1 LFVLLLKILINWYIK
16 LINNQKSSISG
27 IQSISIISI
36 IFYHAKVTI
45 FGFQFFNGGF
55 IGIDVFFL
63 ISGYLTTSII
73 LGELLNTKNFSFEK
87 FYKTKII
94 EIFPVLLVVILITF
108 ILAWFYLLPNDF
120 MEYSKSSITTLSFTS
135 NYYFY
140 FSDYKFE
147 EVKSLLNPLFHTWA
161 ISILIQFY
169 ILFPIIL
176 FILFKYLRK
185 YLIHFLILSFL
196 ISLGSADWISR
207 KYDSSSFYFINTRIW
222 EFLVG
227 SILAYI
233 QLENKQIN
241 ENQKLNFLMSN
252 FGIILLVYSIIFFN
266 NEMYYPSYS
275 TLIPIFGVSLII
287 LFSHKKNIV
296 TNILSSKLFVGI
308 SLISFS
314 LYLWHYPIFSFSRII
329 SFTDNSLIKE
339 ALVGLTI
346 ILLSVFTYFITEKNY
361 KNRINHFNNVI
372 KLLSVL
378 FIAAII
384 LSLSTISNNGFKK
397 RNHFPKVIINTYEN
411 LNYRKITQDNLD
423 CHNRLGDKGFCIF
436 NQMKNNIGDIV
447 ILGDSLTDA
456 LLKNLVLEIS
466 KTKYRLIHMS
476 YSGNL
481 YLPGYVVYDK
491 YKKKIINDESQ
502 HVLRKKFIKENT
514 HKNTYIVV
522 YGDYNNQFFEKRLN
536 IDENQKIYTK
546 FSPSYNVNRNNI
558 NLSYK
563 ERINLIKNK
572 FKRTLLNLS
581 KDNKVI
587 LIYPSPT
594 STESVLI
601 RIKNN
606 SKKIKTDKDFYLKDY
621 INYPV
626 EIYKKF
632 NTDVINFFEN
642 IDAENIYKIKLEKNI
657 LPTKTMYIL

>member
-1 LFVLLLKILINWYIK
+1 
-16 LINNQKSSISG
+16 
-27 IQSISIISI
+27 
-36 IFYHAKVTI
+36 
-45 FGFQFFNGGF
+45 
-55 IGIDVFFL
+55 
-63 ISGYLTTSII
+63 
-73 LGELLNTKNFSFEK
+73 
-87 FYKTKII
+87 
-94 EIFPVLLVVILITF
+94 
-108 ILAWFYLLPNDF
+108 
-120 MEYSKSSITTLSFTS
+120 
-135 NYYFY
+135 
-140 FSDYKFE
+140 
-147 EVKSLLNPLFHTWA
+147 
-161 ISILIQFY
+161 
-169 ILFPIIL
+169 
-176 FILFKYLRK
+176 
-185 YLIHFLILSFL
+185 
-196 ISLGSADWISR
+196 
-207 KYDSSSFYFINTRIW
+207 
-222 EFLVG
+222 
-227 SILAYI
+227 
-233 QLENKQIN
+233 
-241 ENQKLNFLMSN
+241 
-252 FGIILLVYSIIFFN
+252 
-266 NEMYYPSYS
+266 
-275 TLIPIFGVSLII
+275 
-287 LFSHKKNIV
+287 
-296 TNILSSKLFVGI
+296 
-308 SLISFS
+308 
-314 LYLWHYPIFSFSRII
+314 
-329 SFTDNSLIKE
+329 
-339 ALVGLTI
+339 
-346 ILLSVFTYFITEKNY
+346 
-361 KNRINHFNNVI
+361 
-372 KLLSVL
+372 
-378 FIAAII
+378 
-384 LSLSTISNNGFKK
+384 
-397 RNHFPKVIINTYEN
+397 
-411 LNYRKITQDNLD
+411 
-423 CHNRLGDKGFCIF
+423 
-436 NQMKNNIGDIV
+436 MKNNIGDIV

-491 YKKKIINDESQ
+491 YKKKIINDELQ

-642 IDAENIYKIKLEKNI
+642 IDAENIYKIKLEKTFCPQKQCIFYDNNFS
-657 LPTKTMYIL
+657 YIFDKNHPSYEGSKKINNLIMNKIFSIEEQSSK